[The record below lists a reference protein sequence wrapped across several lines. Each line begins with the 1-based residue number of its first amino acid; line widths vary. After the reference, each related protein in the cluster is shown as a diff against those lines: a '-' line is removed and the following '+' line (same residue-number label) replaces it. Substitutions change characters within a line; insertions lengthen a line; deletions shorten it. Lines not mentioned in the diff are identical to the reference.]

1 MHLRLLLVL
10 PSFSLLLVLL
20 YHISTPSIT
29 TTPPTTTTTTKER
42 YACLVSDITGTITCM
57 FKCISDPF
65 LQALG
70 QAMNLIRIPCM
81 ELAEFANGAAQSG
94 ILSLQETTDLF
105 LHFTARNKPSV
116 SYPIKPRQGLKK
128 QICHRLVGRLCS
140 LCIGYGCCLGGL
152 CRRVFPWTL

>member
-1 MHLRLLLVL
+1 MMCVHEKLRLFREIKGM
-10 PSFSLLLVLL
+10 SFYVQHSNKKFNLMKFVQ
-20 YHISTPSIT
+20 
-29 TTPPTTTTTTKER
+29 
-42 YACLVSDITGTITCM
+42 V
-57 FKCISDPF
+57 
-65 LQALG
+65 LG

-94 ILSLQETTDLF
+94 ILTLQETTDLF

-152 CRRVFPWTL
+152 SRRVFPWTL